1 MKRKTLSVQSINCCI
16 FFFLFF
22 FSWQSKR
29 YFADG
34 HTKSRPAGRP
44 PFSLTPWS
52 TESTK
57 GKDTKEMKAAGGI
70 SSDAGEDVLTL
81 SISGFEFLCF
91 AKLHRLLQSTSW
103 NKKREKEIERKEWKI
118 YFLRVWWTPSQLQQQ
133 QHKNGIVMK
142 HCRRKTVADVSVI
155 ITNNAAHII
164 ATNEDNIDQTGL
176 LISLFYSLSMCTDKA
191 CVLEFPLEHFLIVC
205 V

>member
-1 MKRKTLSVQSINCCI
+1 
-16 FFFLFF
+16 
-22 FSWQSKR
+22 
-29 YFADG
+29 
-34 HTKSRPAGRP
+34 
-44 PFSLTPWS
+44 
-52 TESTK
+52 
-57 GKDTKEMKAAGGI
+57 
-70 SSDAGEDVLTL
+70 
-81 SISGFEFLCF
+81 
-91 AKLHRLLQSTSW
+91 
-103 NKKREKEIERKEWKI
+103 
-118 YFLRVWWTPSQLQQQ
+118 
-133 QHKNGIVMK
+133 MK